1 MLLFGWISRIISVSS
16 LLERRNVS
24 CLPKVQAAFLFGL
37 LPFYAEDKKRKEKQ
51 KKKKKKKEKEKQESI
66 MLVVLFCLSISEEY
80 TNYWS
85 LRNLHV

>member
-24 CLPKVQAAFLFGL
+24 CLPKVQAAFF
-37 LPFYAEDKKRKEKQ
+37 PQKTKKGKRNK